1 MGGIRKG
8 SRDSVREEEP
18 EGEDLA
24 EEERSGNHLHNELT
38 SLPQLVLIQILM
50 SPIFLSL
57 FVFQQL
63 SEFSYMFGLVF

>member
-8 SRDSVREEEP
+8 SREGCEKEEP

-24 EEERSGNHLHNELT
+24 EEERSDNHLHNKLT

-50 SPIFLSL
+50 SPYNNVIISL
-57 FVFQQL
+57 ITTNN
-63 SEFSYMFGLVF
+63 